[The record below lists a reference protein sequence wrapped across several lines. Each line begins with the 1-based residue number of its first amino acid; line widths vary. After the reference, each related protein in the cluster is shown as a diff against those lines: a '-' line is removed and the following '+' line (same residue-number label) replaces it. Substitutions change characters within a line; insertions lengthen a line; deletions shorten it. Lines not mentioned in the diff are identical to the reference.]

1 MDFFL
6 KTQITKAETQ
16 PLIPR
21 IIIHEYRIDQTRKP
35 LNTSSKRHGFHFRE
49 KLKFHVVGWM
59 KAIYNLPLVSFL
71 THSLCHME
79 LEI

>member
-35 LNTSSKRHGFHFRE
+35 LNTSSKRHGSHFRE

>member
-1 MDFFL
+1 MSVISIKL
-6 KTQITKAETQ
+6 TKAETRS
-16 PLIPR
+16 LIPR
-21 IIIHEYRIDQTRKP
+21 ITIHVYRIDQTRKP

-49 KLKFHVVGWM
+49 KLKFHVAGWM

>member
-6 KTQITKAETQ
+6 KTEITKAETQ

-49 KLKFHVVGWM
+49 KLKFHVGGWM